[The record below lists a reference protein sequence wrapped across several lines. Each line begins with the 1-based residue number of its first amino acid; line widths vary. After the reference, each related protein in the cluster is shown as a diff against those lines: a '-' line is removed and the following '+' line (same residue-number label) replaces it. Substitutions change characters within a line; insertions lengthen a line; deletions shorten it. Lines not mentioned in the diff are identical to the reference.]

1 MKTRIEFIIMKISMK
16 IVKICPKSPRFTVHK
31 FMQNGTV
38 LIIFFGVGNSKKK
51 YLAHVLTFDPTN
63 IQYIW
68 DELFPYYSGSVIIPS
83 AGN

>member
-1 MKTRIEFIIMKISMK
+1 
-16 IVKICPKSPRFTVHK
+16 
-31 FMQNGTV
+31 MQNGTV
-38 LIIFFGVGNSKKK
+38 LIIFFGVGNRKKNI
-51 YLAHVLTFDPTN
+51 YIVAHVLTCDPTN